1 MLFNSKIFIFAYL
14 PVTVLVFFL
23 LARRS
28 HTIAAVWLGMASVF
42 FYGWWNVRYVP
53 LLLASILF
61 NYAMGN
67 RIIGST
73 SAERKKWLTILGIG
87 GNLALLGYFKYA
99 NFFVGIVEDVTGAQW
114 QLPDIILPLGISFFT
129 FTQIAYLVDAHHGE
143 VRNNRFHHYLLFVT
157 YFPHLIA
164 GPVLHHKQMI
174 TQFAGSAMY
183 VPKADNIAAGA
194 SIFMIGLIKKLVLA
208 DTLALFANP
217 VFHAADAGQTLT
229 FFESWYG
236 ALSYTFQL
244 YFDFSGYTDMAI
256 GLSMM
261 LGVTLPRN
269 FNSPYKAFSII
280 DFWRR
285 WHITLSDFLRDYL
298 YIALG
303 GNRNGPTRRYINLA
317 ATMLLGGLWHGANWT
332 FVAWGGLHGLYLI
345 INHGWRVMLR
355 RSGIV
360 VSPPIAAVSRMASFL
375 LTFGCVVI
383 GWVVFRAN
391 TFDGARRILSGMS
404 GANGFELPSQIL
416 ALFPGLAAHMHG
428 SAKMLLLG
436 NGTVMGVFSETM
448 LLLLSLAICWLAN
461 NSAQM
466 SERHRLLVIALGS
479 GLMLH
484 ALFFTQAPS
493 QFLYFQF

>member
-28 HTIAAVWLGMASVF
+28 HTVAAVWLGLASLF

-53 LLLASILF
+53 LLLGSVVF
-61 NYAMGN
+61 NYVAGN
-67 RIIGST
+67 RIIAAT
-73 SAERKKWLTILGIG
+73 DPQRRKWLLIG
-87 GNLALLGYFKYA
+87 GIAADLALLFYFKYT
-99 NFFVGIVEDVTGAQW
+99 NFFVGVIEGVSGVHW
-114 QLPDIILPLGISFFT
+114 PLPDIILPLGISFFT
-129 FTQIAYLVDAHHGE
+129 FTQIAYLVDAFHGE

-174 TQFAGSAMY
+174 TQFANPAMY
-183 VPKADNIAAGA
+183 APKADNIAAGA

-217 VFHAADAGQTLT
+217 VFHAADSGQALT
-229 FFESWYG
+229 FFEGWYG

-256 GLSMM
+256 GLSLM

-269 FNSPYKAFSII
+269 FDSPYKARNII

-303 GNRNGPTRRYINLA
+303 GNRKGPARRYANLA

-332 FVAWGGLHGLYLI
+332 FVAWGGLHGFYLI
-345 INHGWRVMLR
+345 VNHGWRALLR
-355 RSGIV
+355 RYGI
-360 VSPPIAAVSRMASFL
+360 AVPRPLSLLSRSAGLL
-375 LTFGCVVI
+375 LTFLCVVI

-391 TFDGARRILSGMS
+391 TFAGARRILAAMC

-416 ALFPGLAAHMHG
+416 ALFPRLQAYVHG
-428 SAKMLLLG
+428 SGKMLLLG
-436 NGTVMGVFSETM
+436 NGTVMGVFSQTM
-448 LLLLSLAICWLAN
+448 LLLLSFCICWMAV
-461 NSAQM
+461 NSNQM
-466 SERHRLLVIALGS
+466 SERRRLLVIALSS
-479 GLMLH
+479 GFMLH

>member
-1 MLFNSKIFIFAYL
+1 MLFNSKVFIFAYL
-14 PVTVLVFFL
+14 PMTVLVFFL
-23 LARRS
+23 LARRT
-28 HTIAAVWLGMASVF
+28 HTVAAVWLGLASLF
-42 FYGWWNVRYVP
+42 FYGWWNARYVP
-53 LLLASILF
+53 LLLGSIIF
-61 NYAMGN
+61 NYVVGN
-67 RIIGST
+67 RIIAATGQ
-73 SAERKKWLTILGIG
+73 ERRKWLMIAGIAG
-87 GNLALLGYFKYA
+87 DLLLLFYFKYT
-99 NFFVGIVEDVTGAQW
+99 NFFVGVIEGLSGAHW

-129 FTQIAYLVDAHHGE
+129 FTQIAYLVDACHGE

-174 TQFAGSAMY
+174 TQFANPAMY
-183 VPKADNIAAGA
+183 EPKADNIAAGA

-217 VFHAADAGQTLT
+217 VFHAADGGQALT
-229 FFESWYG
+229 FFEGWYG

-256 GLSMM
+256 GLSLM

-269 FNSPYKAFSII
+269 FNSPYQALSII

-303 GNRNGPTRRYINLA
+303 GNRKGPARRYANLA

-332 FVAWGGLHGLYLI
+332 FVAWGGLHGFYLI
-345 INHGWRVMLR
+345 VNHCWRTLLR
-355 RSGIV
+355 HYGIAV
-360 VSPPIAAVSRMASFL
+360 PRPLAWLSHAAGLL
-375 LTFGCVVI
+375 LTFLCVVV

-391 TFDGARRILSGMS
+391 TFAGARRILASMA
-404 GANGFELPSQIL
+404 GANGFELPSQVL
-416 ALFPGLAAHMHG
+416 ALVPRLQAYVHG
-428 SAKMLLLG
+428 SGKMLLLG
-436 NGTVMGVFSETM
+436 NGTVMGVFSQTV
-448 LLLLSLAICWLAN
+448 LLLLSFGICWLAA
-461 NSAQM
+461 NSNQM
-466 SERHRLLVIALGS
+466 SERRRLLVIALSS
-479 GLMLH
+479 GFMLH